1 MPLIG
6 AKGSL
11 RYTMNTPVKAL
22 LSLLVGLSVLST
34 AAHATAAPG
43 DEPARQAYGDAWWT
57 GPLLASGAS
66 ALPHGR
72 YLIEPYL
79 YDVILQGAYDSAG
92 TRHSLAREDGL
103 RSLTYVLYGLTDT
116 TTVGFLPRFGYNAGG
131 HGTHSSGPQVGD
143 LTLHAHHQFLKFRE
157 GHWMPALSVVLEQ
170 TLPTGKYD
178 RLGATPGDG
187 LGGGVFATSLAL
199 YMQRYFWAP
208 NGRIVRTRLD
218 VAYTRSGATHLEDV
232 SVYGTASGFRGSARP
247 GDSINVDSS
256 WEYSA
261 TRSWVLALD
270 VNYQRDASTQVLG
283 RYDATPVES
292 HSGIATTWSLAP
304 AVEYSW
310 SANMGVIAGAKVVV
324 AGRNT
329 GAVVVPAVAVNM
341 VL

>member
-1 MPLIG
+1 
-6 AKGSL
+6 
-11 RYTMNTPVKAL
+11 MNTPVKVLLTCLCLVVLLAL
-22 LSLLVGLSVLST
+22 P
-34 AAHATAAPG
+34 AARATAATSDDSP
-43 DEPARQAYGDAWWT
+43 RQAYNDAWWT

-66 ALPHGR
+66 ALPRGH

-79 YDVILQGAYDSAG
+79 YDVMVRGFYDSAG
-92 TRHSLAREDGL
+92 TKHAIEREDDL
-103 RSLTYVLYGLTDT
+103 RSLTYLLYGLNDAT
-116 TTVGFLPRFGYNAGG
+116 TIGFIPRFGYNASG

-157 GHWMPALSVVLEQ
+157 GHWPPALSLVVEQ

-178 RLGATPGDG
+178 RLSSNPGDG
-187 LGGGVFATSLAL
+187 LGAGVFATSLAV

-218 VAYTRSGATHLEDV
+218 VAYTRSGGTHLEDV
-232 SVYGTASGFRGSARP
+232 SVYGTRSGFRGSARP

-270 VNYQRDASTQVLG
+270 INYERSASTHVLG
-283 RYDATPVES
+283 RYDTTPFEAR
-292 HSGIATTWSLAP
+292 SGVATTWSLAP
-304 AVEYSW
+304 AIEYSW
-310 SANMGVIAGAKVVV
+310 NANMGVIAGAKIVV

-329 GAVVVPAVAVNM
+329 GAVVVPVVAINR